1 MWEGL
6 LIFYVTNATNETN
19 VFCLIFMRRLFDF
32 HALLKTQKPYL
43 CIEFQ
48 SALKSNQ
55 QINLLTYQLKSWNL

>member
-1 MWEGL
+1 MWWGV
-6 LIFYVTNATNETN
+6 LISYATNAKIATS

-55 QINLLTYQLKSWNL
+55 LIH